1 VIGMADDS
9 LELIDQQTM
18 PLSFG
23 YLEGCAP
30 PVVLHG
36 PLFPRPARAAAL
48 RCRLDPAEEAC
59 GALLLVVRPNCKT
72 GGLMR
77 QSAI

>member
-1 VIGMADDS
+1 MIGMADDS

-36 PLFPRPARAAAL
+36 PLFPRPARAAAAL
-48 RCRLDPAEEAC
+48 R
-59 GALLLVVRPNCKT
+59 
-72 GGLMR
+72 
-77 QSAI
+77 S